1 MKASILIS
9 GSISGNFI
17 LSDKVYQF
25 GATVNNLSFGQI
37 LIKFDS
43 VKEAKM
49 ALKLAYKELKNE
61 SLVFLNEYSW
71 TLSYDN
77 SKAVLRKGF

>member
-1 MKASILIS
+1 MKASILIT

-17 LSDKVYQF
+17 LSDKIWQC
-25 GATVNNLSFGQI
+25 GAKINNLSFGQI
-37 LIKFDS
+37 LIQFES

-61 SLVFLNEYSW
+61 SLVFLNQYSW

-77 SKAVLRKGF
+77 SKAVIRKGF

>member
-9 GSISGNFI
+9 GSTNGNFI
-17 LSDKVYQF
+17 LSDKIYQF
-25 GATVNNLSFGQI
+25 GATINNLSFGQI
-37 LIKFDS
+37 LIKFES
-43 VKEAKM
+43 VKEAKI

-61 SLVFLNEYSW
+61 SLVFFNQYSW

-77 SKAVLRKGF
+77 SKAVIRKGF